1 MPDVE
6 PLPYTL
12 LPLAT
17 YARVMG
23 INPVTFAGA
32 TAVTVFP
39 VTNSCTDIWPR
50 HTWQHADIV
59 SREELAYEI
68 ANVEH
73 EIAQVAGYYPAPNW
87 IVKESHPWPKYH
99 RNDNLYSLSYG
110 YKTKQLDHGKL
121 IRQGRRAVTLIDD
134 DVAVAYS
141 DPDGDGFLELATVTV
156 AGTTLTQADA
166 QKVGVYF
173 IDEDGAQ
180 EWQVR
185 PLKNVTVTAGTLVIT
200 LDSWLLIDPDVDGAY
215 PTDTG
220 YSATNISTITNFVRT
235 VDVYTEDVST
245 TEYSTVFYWEPL
257 DVGTTDFE
265 LQTQNGGFTIN
276 DPDIGLITPAP
287 ATLSAGDY
295 TVAAWS
301 QCIEPSRFEV
311 WYQAGDRSRQYV
323 NGTALEPMSNW
334 WAQIIAW
341 MATARLER
349 PACSCGNLTALTTWL
364 QEDLSR
370 IGSETSYQGR
380 DDVLN
385 CPFGT
390 RRGEVKAWE
399 KIRRV
404 SEQIIQG
411 VAL

>member
-50 HTWQHADIV
+50 HAWQHADIV

-87 IVKESHPWPKYH
+87 TVKESHPWPKYH

-110 YKTKQLDHGKL
+110 YKTRQLDHGKL

-134 DVAVAYS
+134 DVAVVYS
-141 DPDGDGFLELATVTV
+141 DPDGDGFSELATVTV

-166 QKVGVYF
+166 QKIGVYF

-185 PLKNVTVTAGTLVIT
+185 PLKSVTVTAGTLVIT
-200 LDSWLLIDPDVDGAY
+200 LDSWLLIDPDIDGAY

-220 YSATNISTITNFVRT
+220 YSATNISTITNFVRL
-235 VDVYTEDVST
+235 VDIYSEDVST

-257 DVGTTDFE
+257 DVGACDLE
-265 LQTQNGGFTIN
+265 LQTQNGGFTVN
-276 DPDIGLITPAP
+276 DPDLGIITPAP

-295 TVAAWS
+295 TVAAWA

-311 WYQAGDRSRQYV
+311 WYQSGDRSRQYV

-411 VAL
+411 AAL